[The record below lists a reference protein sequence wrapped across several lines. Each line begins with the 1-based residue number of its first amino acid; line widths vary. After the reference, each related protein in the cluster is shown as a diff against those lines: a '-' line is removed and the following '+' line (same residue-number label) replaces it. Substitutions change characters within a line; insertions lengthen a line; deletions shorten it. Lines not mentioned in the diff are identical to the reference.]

1 MLNQP
6 DQTQTK
12 KVGEPDWTQIIKTK
26 KDTWNGV
33 EEADWMARLPDER
46 PLSHI
51 CLPGS
56 HDSAT
61 AHKMCIRDR

>member
-51 CLPGS
+51 CLP
-56 HDSAT
+56 
-61 AHKMCIRDR
+61 